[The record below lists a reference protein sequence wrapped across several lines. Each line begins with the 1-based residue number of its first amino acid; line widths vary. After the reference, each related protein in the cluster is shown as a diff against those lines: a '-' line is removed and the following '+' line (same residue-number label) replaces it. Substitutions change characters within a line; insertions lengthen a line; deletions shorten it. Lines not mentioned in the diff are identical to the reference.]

1 MCPLDELWEI
11 IDHIVLHLLCLL
23 PRLSSQSSHVHK
35 QNNQT
40 NRETVLCVWTNYSYR
55 LIGTSFLTLI
65 YPSYLTYEII
75 FLTVGT
81 WSLIPHSLWSM
92 PSGRA
97 FFQKK
102 TQPTWI
108 HQCTVEMPRFVLPN
122 TLCIFSSFISWRHPA
137 KTAGF
142 CHSASLN
149 VFIFTP
155 NVRRVEIFWLRKTDS
170 CSSTVHS
177 ILPSLKKKNIYTHIP
192 WWYGKDI

>member
-102 TQPTWI
+102 NPTYLNPSVHRWNAKI
-108 HQCTVEMPRFVLPN
+108 CTSKYTVHFFLFYILETSCQNSWVLP
-122 TLCIFSSFISWRHPA
+122 LSFLECVYFYSKCQESW
-137 KTAGF
+137 
-142 CHSASLN
+142 N
-149 VFIFTP
+149 
-155 NVRRVEIFWLRKTDS
+155 
-170 CSSTVHS
+170 
-177 ILPSLKKKNIYTHIP
+177 ILIKKN
-192 WWYGKDI
+192 WQL

>member
-1 MCPLDELWEI
+1 MNSGRSLI
-11 IDHIVLHLLCLL
+11 T
-23 PRLSSQSSHVHK
+23 LSCICFVCFPDLVVKAATSTNK
-35 QNNQT
+35 TTRQT
-40 NRETVLCVWTNYSYR
+40 VRETVLCVWTNYSYR
-55 LIGTSFLTLI
+55 SIGTSFLTLI
-65 YPSYLTYEII
+65 YQSYLTYEII
-75 FLTVGT
+75 FLTIGT
-81 WSLIPHSLWSM
+81 WSLIPHSWSM

-97 FFQKK
+97 FFQQKK
-102 TQPTWI
+102 PPTWI
-108 HQCTVEMPRFVLPN
+108 HQCTIEMPRFLLPN

-177 ILPSLKKKNIYTHIP
+177 ILPSLEKKKYTHIP
-192 WWYGKDI
+192 WWYGKGI